1 MPSRRAILRRGLV
14 GVGLGVGTA
23 GCSAL
28 GLGGGDPPALT
39 LQFLNYT
46 DRDRLIVLHLFRED
60 RTAYQEAD
68 AFYDSVD
75 VPQMDDATDPVV
87 YEDVVPS
94 RRYVVR
100 ARIDQDPLAQDAT
113 TDYHYYP
120 RRCDDG
126 DVLTIICR
134 PYVEEHDRD
143 GVYFTFEQERC

>member
-46 DRDRLIVLHLFRED
+46 DRHRLIELHLFRED
-60 RTAYQEAD
+60 RTKYQKAQE
-68 AFYDSVD
+68 FYDTVD
-75 VPQMDDATDPVV
+75 VPQMDDATDPVT
-87 YEDVVPS
+87 YEGVVPS

-113 TDYHYYP
+113 TGYHYYP
-120 RRCDDG
+120 RQCGDG